1 MIARTCGVSGSGP
14 VNVSASISIT
24 SSDRYCPGL
33 TFRAIGAV
41 LLRLRLPY
49 SLKDHGFVIIYRMV
63 WRVVPCFHACKLWI
77 ITFARRGPHVT
88 ARTALM
94 PFDSRGFTFGRHSP
108 SQCSLPRRGG
118 DKFSSALGLH

>member
-1 MIARTCGVSGSGP
+1 VKENGEPTFQVDCAAELGVDKRRVSG
-14 VNVSASISIT
+14 
-24 SSDRYCPGL
+24 
-33 TFRAIGAV
+33 AV
-41 LLRLRLPY
+41 KLPY
-49 SLKDHGFVIIYRMV
+49 SLKDHGLVIIYRMV

-94 PFDSRGFTFGRHSP
+94 PFHSRGFTFGRHSP

-118 DKFSSALGLH
+118 DKFSSAPGLH